1 MAINNWIIDNAVP
14 ITLENNSASVD
25 FSFLRR
31 MIVVLKGTDDL
42 VIKTISQP
50 TAIAELLP
58 LNGALDGGLISVD
71 YITKADLDLSTLSL
85 KGSYYTVVAVGFTD
99 VEVNV
104 KNLGTYDGVFIYNLA
119 SGVGTNELNIGWVR
133 DTSGYTSIYTYA
145 LLLSAPEWKTIAYK
159 STNKN
164 VEVIEDPALGNPIY
178 DARGTY
184 WGKDDQVGKRVMSM
198 FINGKS
204 AVKPYIYREIALKFQ
219 EAFFNGLTT
228 QLKYTQGQAT
238 LLNKK
243 GEILIDELYGDIL
256 TSYVL
261 DIRLNPTDNLSFNT
275 SLTIEVP
282 ETIWKNYVIVEGK

>member
-119 SGVGTNELNIGWVR
+119 SGVGTNELNIGC
-133 DTSGYTSIYTYA
+133 
-145 LLLSAPEWKTIAYK
+145 
-159 STNKN
+159 
-164 VEVIEDPALGNPIY
+164 
-178 DARGTY
+178 
-184 WGKDDQVGKRVMSM
+184 
-198 FINGKS
+198 
-204 AVKPYIYREIALKFQ
+204 KP
-219 EAFFNGLTT
+219 
-228 QLKYTQGQAT
+228 
-238 LLNKK
+238 
-243 GEILIDELYGDIL
+243 
-256 TSYVL
+256 
-261 DIRLNPTDNLSFNT
+261 
-275 SLTIEVP
+275 
-282 ETIWKNYVIVEGK
+282 